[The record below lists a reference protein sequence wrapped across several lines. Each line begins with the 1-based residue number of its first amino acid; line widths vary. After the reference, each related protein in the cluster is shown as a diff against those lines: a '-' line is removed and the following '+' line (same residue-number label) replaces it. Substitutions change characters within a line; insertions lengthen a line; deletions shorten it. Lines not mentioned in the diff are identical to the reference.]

1 MSDCAA
7 SLTYENAA
15 IPGPWSGSTSPVTR
29 YPSDPPNSLPRP
41 SDAALAGRHGRV
53 CRPLFHTP
61 GHSGTFADPLRGR
74 PIPSTA
80 AACASPHLPRRSPL
94 SPTGWPRPPCGW
106 LLAATAEEHAAG
118 SSSKKAA
125 SARGGPPAADSSRRR
140 PTATPPA
147 APPAE
152 RQQGWGRGRSLPCLF
167 LLPRSSQGTPKEHR
181 RKLFAGSLVPNHRKI
196 VQVICF
202 PLCRLAVRDHC
213 GCPPLSLICIN

>member
-1 MSDCAA
+1 MR
-7 SLTYENAA
+7 LG
-15 IPGPWSGSTSPVTR
+15 PGLSPVI
-29 YPSDPPNSLPRP
+29 PRIR
-41 SDAALAGRHGRV
+41 ALGNLR
-53 CRPLFHTP
+53 RP
-61 GHSGTFADPLRGR
+61 ARGR

-80 AACASPHLPRRSPL
+80 AACASPHLPRSSPL

-181 RKLFAGSLVPNHRKI
+181 RKLFAGSLYPTTAN
-196 VQVICF
+196 
-202 PLCRLAVRDHC
+202 
-213 GCPPLSLICIN
+213 CPGNLFSSLPPSC

>member
-1 MSDCAA
+1 MR
-7 SLTYENAA
+7 LG
-15 IPGPWSGSTSPVTR
+15 PGLSPVIPR
-29 YPSDPPNSLPRP
+29 IRALGNLRGPAPRP
-41 SDAALAGRHGRV
+41 AYPLHGRRLRLPTPAPRLAAL
-53 CRPLFHTP
+53 
-61 GHSGTFADPLRGR
+61 
-74 PIPSTA
+74 
-80 AACASPHLPRRSPL
+80 PHRLAEA
-94 SPTGWPRPPCGW
+94 PCGW

-181 RKLFAGSLVPNHRKI
+181 RKLFAGSLVPSHRK
-196 VQVICF
+196 
-202 PLCRLAVRDHC
+202 
-213 GCPPLSLICIN
+213 LSR